1 MYICASVCGGV
12 VCVCNGLKL
21 YVLTQCPKKTP
32 KPLCD
37 YVKNLGQKN

>member
-21 YVLTQCPKKTP
+21 YVLTQCPKKP
-32 KPLCD
+32 QNH
-37 YVKNLGQKN
+37 YVTMSKT